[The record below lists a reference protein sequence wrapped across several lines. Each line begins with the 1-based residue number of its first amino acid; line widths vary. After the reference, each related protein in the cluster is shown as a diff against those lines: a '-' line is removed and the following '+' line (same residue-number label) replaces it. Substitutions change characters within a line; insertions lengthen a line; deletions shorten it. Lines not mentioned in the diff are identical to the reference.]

1 MPTASQS
8 ATTTYFM
15 SEHLH
20 SSLKSSP
27 GPAAPGG
34 GSLATAWTL
43 GALALLGF
51 GPLLAQFFI
60 NLWKFDTYQFFPAAL
75 LGCFCL
81 AVRGL
86 EEARLPLRPGQPWI
100 TGGLVVA
107 FMGLL
112 GLATW
117 LWSPWLGVLAWLLAW
132 LAGGWW
138 LGGWSLVRSLFPAW
152 FLWLTVVPPP
162 LSFDQKFALQLQEWA
177 VFGSSHVLAWLAVPH
192 ALSGTLIDIPGRQL
206 LVEEACSG
214 INSVL
219 FMTSTCVFYAMW
231 RRRSLVFLAVLY
243 ALTIGC
249 VLAGNLVRIT
259 SGAWLLF
266 NWDIDLFSG
275 ARHEALGM
283 ALTAV
288 YLGFIVGAEW
298 VLGRL
303 TGRPNGG
310 AAWAKSDGEPSGVE
324 WRESLSHWRPARRV
338 LWLAVPLAVVFAGQ
352 VVQMR
357 QHMAGSRLI
366 NPAGMDGSA
375 RFTMPPVVDGW
386 RRVSEASPVPTRAAY
401 EDGVYSHIWRYE
413 RDGITVTVS
422 LDYPFFDY
430 HDVTICYALA
440 GWTIGPRTLQHASAE
455 NDHIPCLQTTLRK
468 EPNLLAEL
476 LFSTVDENGVWLEES
491 PEIRPFDDE
500 GNPLR
505 EGGIVERLIL
515 RLRQPAATAALKS
528 GTAAP
533 NYRVQLLAPAEG
545 GLSDEA
551 KQRSANLFRQA
562 RRLLTTQFVRSP
574 ATPPPAA
581 AVGP

>member
-1 MPTASQS
+1 
-8 ATTTYFM
+8 M
-15 SEHLH
+15 SGGARTGG
-20 SSLKSSP
+20 S
-27 GPAAPGG
+27 PAAV
-34 GSLATAWTL
+34 
-43 GALALLGF
+43 
-51 GPLLAQFFI
+51 
-60 NLWKFDTYQFFPAAL
+60 AARS
-75 LGCFCL
+75 
-81 AVRGL
+81 AVDH
-86 EEARLPLRPGQPWI
+86 
-100 TGGLVVA
+100 GGLVLA
-107 FMGLL
+107 FMVLL

-138 LGGWSLVRSLFPAW
+138 LGGWSLVRSLIPAW

-177 VFGSSHVLAWLAVPH
+177 VFGSSHVLAWLGVPH

-219 FMTSTCVFYAMW
+219 FMTSACVFYAMW
-231 RRRSLVFLAVLY
+231 RRRSFLFLAVLY

-266 NWDIDLFSG
+266 NWNVDLFSG
-275 ARHEALGM
+275 TRHEMLGLG
-283 ALTAV
+283 LTAV
-288 YLGFIVGAEW
+288 YLGFIVGTEW
-298 VLGRL
+298 VLGWL
-303 TGRPNGG
+303 MGRPAGG
-310 AAWAKSDGEPSGVE
+310 GGIDGDQEPPSVE
-324 WRESLSHWRPARRV
+324 WRQVASQWRSARPLRWV
-338 LWLAVPLAVVFAGQ
+338 AVPLAVMFAVQ
-352 VVQMR
+352 VMR
-357 QHMAGSRLI
+357 MVEHRSGPRLI
-366 NPAGMDGSA
+366 NPVGMDGSA
-375 RFTMPPVVDGW
+375 RFSMPPVVDGW

-413 RDGITVTVS
+413 RDGITVTIS

-528 GTAAP
+528 DQAAP

-551 KQRSANLFRQA
+551 KQRSASLFRQA
-562 RRLLTTQFVRSP
+562 RRLLTSQFVRSP
-574 ATPPPAA
+574 APSLSPSPAA
-581 AVGP
+581 APSAAAGP